1 MKNLFKQ
8 KGAGAVFMAAV
19 ILAMGA
25 ILFFGL

>member
-19 ILAMGA
+19 IIAMGA
-25 ILFFGL
+25 MLYFGT